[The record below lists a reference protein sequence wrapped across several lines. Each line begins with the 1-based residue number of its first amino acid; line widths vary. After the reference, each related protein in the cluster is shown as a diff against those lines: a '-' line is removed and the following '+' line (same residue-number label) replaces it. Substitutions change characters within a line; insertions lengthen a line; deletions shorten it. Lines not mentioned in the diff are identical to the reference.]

1 MRAMKTHK
9 KLQKIQIQESVLIT
23 FLGIVLLFFCL
34 LHIKNLNQIIVLNDE
49 FGYWSIAS
57 SLAGKDW
64 LDLISNTPYYNFG
77 YSILLVPLYYL
88 GIPSY
93 TMYKVAILYN
103 AIFVFLGFRISIACG
118 KKIFP
123 TIDKKVIIFISFIIS
138 CYPNVLVQSQIAWTE
153 SILNLMFWVTVF
165 VLLSIVESPK
175 LWKIMVELLK

>member
-64 LDLISNTPYYNFG
+64 LDLISNTPYY
-77 YSILLVPLYYL
+77 
-88 GIPSY
+88 
-93 TMYKVAILYN
+93 
-103 AIFVFLGFRISIACG
+103 
-118 KKIFP
+118 
-123 TIDKKVIIFISFIIS
+123 
-138 CYPNVLVQSQIAWTE
+138 
-153 SILNLMFWVTVF
+153 
-165 VLLSIVESPK
+165 LSLIH
-175 LWKIMVELLK
+175 I